1 MPLGFGRSVFS
12 TAAAAG
18 GAGGSYSYTDAVT
31 FDGTNDY
38 TSIGGGI
45 TISNGKVGTI
55 SVFYRR
61 TSANNHIILANSS
74 NNTIVGTF
82 YLQIQTNQVLLQA
95 RDSSNNQCLALTN
108 SVGDNINQWHH
119 ILMSWDLANSVA
131 HCYVNDST
139 TGNGLNSTVNT
150 DIQYNALYGP
160 GDWSVGAGIDG
171 TVGVY
176 QKLPGD
182 ICNLYFTDEY
192 IDISSTTNRR
202 KFINADGTPVSLGSD
217 GSTPTGTAAKIL
229 MGGDATY
236 WNAGTNGGT
245 GGSFT
250 MTGSVTDSSNEP
262 VDAI

>member
-1 MPLGFGRSVFS
+1 MPLGFGKSVFGYQ
-12 TAAAAG
+12 APAAAG
-18 GAGGSYSYTDAVT
+18 GVGHTEAVT

-38 TSIGGGI
+38 SSISGGI
-45 TISNGKVGTI
+45 TISNGKQGTI
-55 SVFYRR
+55 SVFVRR
-61 TSANNHIILANSS
+61 TTASNHQILTNSS

-82 YLQIQTNQVLLQA
+82 YLQLQTSQVLLQA
-95 RDSSNNQCLALTN
+95 RDSNNTQCLALTN
-108 SVGDNINQWHH
+108 SVGDDINQWHH
-119 ILMSWDLANSVA
+119 ILMSWDLANNVA
-131 HCYVNDST
+131 HCFVNDST
-139 TGNGLNSTVNT
+139 TGNGLNSKVNT
-150 DIQYNALYGP
+150 DIQYNALFGP

-171 TVGVY
+171 TYGVY

-192 IDISSTTNRR
+192 IDLSVTSNRR
-202 KFINADGTPVSLGSD
+202 KFINADGTPVNLGTD

-229 MGGDATY
+229 MAGDATY

-245 GGSFT
+245 GGAFT